1 VKKWRRTMIPSQK
14 RFHMQEARRRKKVIQ
29 SRCSVKKMYQ
39 LMDGFGEEKR

>member
-1 VKKWRRTMIPSQK
+1 MIPSQK